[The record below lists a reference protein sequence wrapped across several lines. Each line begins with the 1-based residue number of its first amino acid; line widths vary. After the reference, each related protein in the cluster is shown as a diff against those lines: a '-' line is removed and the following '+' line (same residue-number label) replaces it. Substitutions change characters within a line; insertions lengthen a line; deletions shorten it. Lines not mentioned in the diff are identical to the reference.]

1 MTSSCTLVSGSPKTD
16 VVFTDSVSPP
26 NMRVQRT
33 RSSAPPRALCGGRPL
48 PNKNVQ
54 RTRASPS
61 PPHSPLTRGP
71 LGGPSLSR
79 WVLVVILLGTGCSSA
94 DLKPDVTFGKDRNPP
109 CTNRVPAIVIRRA
122 TPDLT
127 GKSWKG
133 KFAIVE
139 GFVHEDG
146 EVGEIRP
153 VDGNDLT
160 LMRLTLA
167 SARDWKF
174 SPGSCDGQPERQ
186 YVCFVVDGRRK

>member
-1 MTSSCTLVSGSPKTD
+1 
-16 VVFTDSVSPP
+16 
-26 NMRVQRT
+26 
-33 RSSAPPRALCGGRPL
+33 
-48 PNKNVQ
+48 
-54 RTRASPS
+54 
-61 PPHSPLTRGP
+61 
-71 LGGPSLSR
+71 
-79 WVLVVILLGTGCSSA
+79 VLVVILLGTGCSSA

-109 CTNRVPAIVIRRA
+109 CTNRVPATVIRRA

-167 SARDWKF
+167 SAREWKF

-186 YVCFVVDGRRK
+186 YVCFIVDGRRK